1 MTLAKM
7 AIPTNPLEE
16 QNTSA
21 IFKTMT
27 SSLENTTAVLSTG
40 ASTLSL
46 PSPWA
51 LNMAIVSGLA
61 VSLIGGLGNLVVVT
75 VLVQQAMTRRTL
87 RVLKVTADSVLV
99 LQLAVVDLLYCTVS
113 LPLCVAS
120 YLQGEEMP
128 GTLCA
133 FAGFFR
139 LLNGNVEFNTL
150 GLVALERSYHIY
162 RGRSGGGVF
171 SLGRTRMYCVV
182 LWTLGFAFQLPG
194 ISMKKYGFN
203 PLTYKCDLLITS
215 PRFRGLLVG
224 LEIMLPMVILIASY
238 VAILRRVRKSKAL
251 LAGFSTSK
259 DASGRSAFL
268 ARRYRSAGRSVL
280 GLTILYCVCILPMA
294 VYNIVD
300 ENGYYK
306 DIGIVLN
313 CLYWIQYAANTAIY
327 GFTNNR
333 FNKAFRILVSCR
345 RGDRGRQNAGE
356 GIRHVGG
363 AFSCSFKRPDDSSWC

>member
-1 MTLAKM
+1 MKKEKKMT
-7 AIPTNPLEE
+7 IPTNSLEE
-16 QNTSA
+16 ENTSA
-21 IFKTMT
+21 IYETMT
-27 SSLENTTAVLSTG
+27 SSLENTTP
-40 ASTLSL
+40 SL

-51 LNMAIVSGLA
+51 RNMAIISGLA
-61 VSLIGGLGNLVVVT
+61 VSLIGGLGNLVAVT
-75 VLVQQAMTRRTL
+75 VLVQQAMTRRTQ

-113 LPLCVAS
+113 LPLSVAS
-120 YLQGEEMP
+120 YLHGEEVP
-128 GTLCA
+128 GPLCA

-139 LLNGNVEFNTL
+139 LLNANVEFNTL

-171 SLGRTRMYCVV
+171 TLGRTRGYCVA
-182 LWTLGFAFQLPG
+182 LWFLGFAFQLPG

-203 PLTYKCDLLITS
+203 PLTYKCDLLFTS
-215 PRFRGLLVG
+215 PGVRGLLVG
-224 LEIMLPMVILIASY
+224 LEVMLPLVILMASY
-238 VAILRRVRKSKAL
+238 VAILRRVRRSKAL

-259 DASGRSAFL
+259 EASGRSAFL

-280 GLTILYCVCILPMA
+280 GLTILYFVCILPMA

-327 GFTNNR
+327 AFTNSR

-345 RGDRGRQNAGE
+345 RGDRVRQNAGE

-363 AFSCSFKRPDDSSWC
+363 AFSCSFRRPGDSSWC